1 MKVSLMF
8 YLSGIVAIGLVGVA
22 SIFFLFG
29 LVIPASQKTPIYFLT
44 FLTFL
49 TLAVEILARAIWSET
64 TTLKDW

>member
-29 LVIPASQKTPIYFLT
+29 LVIPASQKTAIY
-44 FLTFL
+44 FL
-49 TLAVEILARAIWSET
+49 TLAVEILALAIWSET